1 MKFAR
6 LDIFLRDNLLIPR
19 PEKPQV
25 GLFNPLMALEREN
38 MYDQRVKSSF
48 KKHLILSKTTNT
60 VSLLSHKTK
69 KSSKSEHLIES
80 VVENIFKTE
89 AYSVYYHTMQIEAAR
104 LHIQGAGSAGVF
116 CCFVFMIVTNPPSY
130 QANTVVITYRQRKAT
145 TSYDSAAGSAR
156 VWHSLSSFSGVL
168 SL

>member
-1 MKFAR
+1 
-6 LDIFLRDNLLIPR
+6 
-19 PEKPQV
+19 
-25 GLFNPLMALEREN
+25 MALEREN

-89 AYSVYYHTMQIEAAR
+89 AYSAYYHTMQIEAAR

-130 QANTVVITYRQRKAT
+130 QANTVVIT
-145 TSYDSAAGSAR
+145 
-156 VWHSLSSFSGVL
+156 
-168 SL
+168 

>member
-6 LDIFLRDNLLIPR
+6 LDIFPRDNLLIPR

-25 GLFNPLMALEREN
+25 GLFNPLMALRER
-38 MYDQRVKSSF
+38 
-48 KKHLILSKTTNT
+48 KHVRPACKIILQTTLFCPKPPT
-60 VSLLSHKTK
+60 QSVCYHIRQK

-89 AYSVYYHTMQIEAAR
+89 AYSVYYHIMQREAAR
-104 LHIQGAGSAGVF
+104 LHIHGAGSAGVF

-145 TSYDSAAGSAR
+145 TCYDSAAGSAR
-156 VWHSLSSFSGVL
+156 VWHSWSSFSGVL